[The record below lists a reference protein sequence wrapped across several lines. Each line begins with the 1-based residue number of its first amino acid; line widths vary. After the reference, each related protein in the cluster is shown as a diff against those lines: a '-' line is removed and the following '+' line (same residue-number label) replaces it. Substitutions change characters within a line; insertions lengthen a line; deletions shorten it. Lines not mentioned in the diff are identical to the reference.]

1 MVFFFSCSYWAKLRL
16 IKVQQTLP
24 QVTVVVVVVVVIVA
38 VVVVVAVFYNVVVMA
53 LLVVTDP
60 IVNICGQ

>member
-1 MVFFFSCSYWAKLRL
+1 MLLFYPRNLPLKVCSKSG
-16 IKVQQTLP
+16 QQN
-24 QVTVVVVVVVVIVA
+24 VAFVVVVIVA
-38 VVVVVAVFYNVVVMA
+38 VVVVVFVNVVVMA